1 MDDPRR
7 SWADLAAGKLALLNH
22 ALDGRITHTE
32 PFRGFLNRE
41 LAARLPLAW
50 GVVRDRVGLAE
61 TPDAASCPAVSL
73 RRFDPHAVQLSRYLL
88 VGHQSRQLFDES
100 QCALCGLP
108 TMLTGFTFAKIELG
122 MGCGSAVGI
131 GAAISSLARAMLAL
145 QPALASSP

>member
-1 MDDPRR
+1 MDDQRR

-88 VGHQSRQLFDES
+88 AAHQSRHLLHHRH
-100 QCALCGLP
+100 CALPRLP
-108 TMLTGFTFAKIELG
+108 
-122 MGCGSAVGI
+122 
-131 GAAISSLARAMLAL
+131 
-145 QPALASSP
+145 

>member
-1 MDDPRR
+1 MIHGAPGQTWRPG
-7 SWADLAAGKLALLNH
+7 SWRCLIMRWT
-22 ALDGRITHTE
+22 GRITHTE

-73 RRFDPHAVQLSRYLL
+73 RRFDPHAVQLSGYLL

-108 TMLTGFTFAKIELG
+108 TMLTGFTFAKIELDRHT
-122 MGCGSAVGI
+122 SAPGH
-131 GAAISSLARAMLAL
+131 AALLARHRRRSL
-145 QPALASSP
+145 